1 MNGLSKRWL
10 YAMSKEKY
18 GKYTYWIRL
27 VDDVEQAINN
37 TISQS
42 TQMSPME
49 LRERVPR
56 TEMSQKR

>member
-1 MNGLSKRWL
+1 
-10 YAMSKEKY
+10 MSKEKY